1 MVIRL
6 YSKWNLPVKVVRL
19 HVESHLVLQPDP
31 GEGEGV
37 GDHVV
42 KLRVVENDS
51 VVNAGVQI
59 EKKPYSNISRYFQV
73 LDNICF

>member
-19 HVESHLVLQPDP
+19 HVEPHLVLQPDP

-42 KLRVVENDS
+42 ELGVVENDP
-51 VVNAGVQI
+51 VVDGGVEEE
-59 EKKPYSNISRYFQV
+59 EKA
-73 LDNICF
+73 